1 MRRDSKP
8 SPAPWSTEAVLK
20 PAEDAEDAR
29 LKEEVEAAGI
39 LMFGL
44 SGHSVSTVYVG
55 LLRVVSA
62 RPQSFYGMLRPT
74 DLTDLNRPNR
84 PWPN

>member
-62 RPQSFYGMLRPT
+62 RPRSFYMARLLSPEMY
-74 DLTDLNRPNR
+74 L
-84 PWPN
+84 